1 MMVTVSVVVP
11 TFRRPEGLKAAVASL
26 IAQSHQP
33 DELVIID
40 NSPEGSARQTAQN
53 ARAVARFDVVYVH
66 EPSPGVANARNA
78 GLAAAKGRYIA
89 FLDDDEIATPLWLA
103 ALLYT
108 SRSMNIPVVFGPLR
122 GETHGISGLRD
133 QMARRLYSRRG
144 PSDDILLDEPFGCGN
159 SLIDRENIS
168 LPESPFDPSLN
179 ETGGE
184 DDAFFADLENQGA
197 QFAWSARAHAI
208 ECVDG
213 NRTSWRHLL
222 SRSFAFG
229 QGATQNSAYGDKP
242 NWLKVCFW
250 MGIGLAQLV
259 VYSPLAGLSAALK
272 LSSAAEFID
281 KTVQAAGK
289 VMWFGWF
296 VPKFYGESAAA
307 E

>member
-1 MMVTVSVVVP
+1 MSTVSVIVP

-33 DELVIID
+33 DELIIVD
-40 NSPEGSARQTAQN
+40 NSPEAGARQTAQN
-53 ARAVARFDVVYVH
+53 TQAVARFDVTYVH
-66 EPSPGVANARNA
+66 APSPGVANARNA

-108 SRSMNIPVVFGPLR
+108 SRSMDIPVVFGPLR
-122 GETHGISGLRD
+122 GETYGISGIRD

-144 PSDDILLDEPFGCGN
+144 PSDDIVLDEPFGCGN
-159 SLIDRENIS
+159 SLIDREAFT
-168 LPESPFDPSLN
+168 LGETPFDPSLN

-184 DDAFFADLENQGA
+184 DDAFFAALENQGA
-197 QFAWSARAHAI
+197 KFAWSARAQAI
-208 ECVDG
+208 ESVDG
-213 NRTSWRHLL
+213 NRTRWKHLL
-222 SRSFAFG
+222 ARSFAFG

-242 NWLKVCFW
+242 NWLKVGFW
-250 MGIGLAQLV
+250 MIVGLGQLA
-259 VYSPLAGLSAALK
+259 VYSPLAGLTALFK
-272 LSSAAEFID
+272 LSPAAELID
-281 KTVQAAGK
+281 KSVQAAGK